1 MPPTQASGP
10 PSKLPSGRAG
20 TLSRHVLPAFSA
32 ADRFSSHSAVRRRRL
47 KNPRALLPKW
57 ESAGIFLLS
66 ISWATTTRSEELLLK
81 KEEKSFI
88 FYPVEI
94 GSISLI

>member
-1 MPPTQASGP
+1 MKSLKHIGLFEN
-10 PSKLPSGRAG
+10 SKGGLLCYFLLKHII
-20 TLSRHVLPAFSA
+20 LSP
-32 ADRFSSHSAVRRRRL
+32 RL
-47 KNPRALLPKW
+47 FPFIFLGLNGNP
-57 ESAGIFLLS
+57 AGIFLLS